1 MNLPTRLV
9 AEALMECE
17 DEVHYILTPQD
28 NGYRSQDHK
37 GFFAKTIGDGR
48 WSLPK
53 VLLATAEKDGRYISN
68 FSVSG
73 KRNVPIGSKV
83 LLAPCKTGQFP
94 DEKDGII
101 AILIESAEK
110 VTKNNIIFT
119 KGSIIR
125 DKDWKKLFL

>member
-1 MNLPTRLV
+1 MNLSTRLV

-28 NGYRSQDHK
+28 NGYISQDHK
-37 GFFAKTIGDGR
+37 GTFAKQIGKGR
-48 WSLPK
+48 WSFPK
-53 VLLATAEKDGRYISN
+53 VLLATAEKDGRYIPN
-68 FSVSG
+68 FSVPG

-94 DEKDGII
+94 DEKKEII

-110 VTKNNIIFT
+110 ITKDNIIFT
-119 KGSIIR
+119 KGSII
-125 DKDWKKLFL
+125 KDQDWHKLFL